1 MPGTL
6 SANGTWQ
13 IRMIETGSS
22 TPYSTRAIQSYIFFF
37 DQLQQSRSGGI
48 NTTYQLQTEFKL
60 DDIPVGNY
68 YFQLKQ
74 KPDSAVAAAPTVTLD
89 PQGTTKSY
97 LQITEVKQA
106 ADGRIM
112 DIPSNMPFGTNGIK
126 LIDFLI
132 GVQKKFNLVIYPSKT
147 IRNQFIVE
155 SFNNWYNTGRRW
167 DFNKYVNLN
176 EKIEVIP
183 ANNLAV
189 NELNFGDS
197 LDQDYVSQQF
207 SKEANR
213 EYGKQYYVDTQNFFS
228 QGKFDVKTT
237 LASTPLLQISGTGL
251 SGSVSGLNPIQNTF
265 YAGNVR
271 LTSNSNPIYAC
282 SSPINED
289 VYTLSGQFFQGE
301 ILYYDLYAQS
311 PVTGF
316 KWFSPGAGQP
326 MREIDSITAEIGGD
340 SIFSC

>member
-1 MPGTL
+1 M
-6 SANGTWQ
+6 
-13 IRMIETGSS
+13 M
-22 TPYSTRAIQSYIFFF
+22 
-37 DQLQQSRSGGI
+37 
-48 NTTYQLQTEFKL
+48 
-60 DDIPVGNY
+60 DDIPPGNY

-74 KPDSAVAAAPTVTLD
+74 RPNFAAPTAQPKVTLD

-112 DIPSNMPFGTNGIK
+112 DIMSNMPFGTSGIK
-126 LIDFLI
+126 LIDFI
-132 GVQKKFNLVIYPSKT
+132 KGIQKKFNLVIYPSKT
-147 IRNQFIVE
+147 KRNEFIVE
-155 SFNNWYNTGRRW
+155 TFNNWYKSGEIK
-167 DFNKYVNLN
+167 DFNKYINLD

-189 NELNFGDS
+189 NELNFGDT

-207 SKEANR
+207 SKGANR

-228 QGKFDVKTT
+228 QGKFEVKTT

-251 SGSVSGLNPIQNTF
+251 SGSISGLNPIQNTF
-265 YAGNVR
+265 YAGNV
-271 LTSNSNPIYAC
+271 LFTSNSNPIYAC
-282 SSPINED
+282 SSAIAID
-289 VYTLSGQFFQGE
+289 VYTLSGQFFEGE

-311 PVTGF
+311 PVIGY
-316 KWFSPGAGQP
+316 KWFSPAPG
-326 MREIDSITAEIGGD
+326 EFIKEVDSITGEIGGN